1 MKTPIFNK
9 PSPHRGGGINWTGPP
24 RWQTRRR
31 ALQNRQLRRMAFFF
45 AFFLVLVSS
54 RRRRMACR
62 FYPTPCE
69 MNVKRSFKPTAEKT
83 KNRRKT

>member
-45 AFFLVLVSS
+45 AFFLVL
-54 RRRRMACR
+54 
-62 FYPTPCE
+62 
-69 MNVKRSFKPTAEKT
+69 
-83 KNRRKT
+83 